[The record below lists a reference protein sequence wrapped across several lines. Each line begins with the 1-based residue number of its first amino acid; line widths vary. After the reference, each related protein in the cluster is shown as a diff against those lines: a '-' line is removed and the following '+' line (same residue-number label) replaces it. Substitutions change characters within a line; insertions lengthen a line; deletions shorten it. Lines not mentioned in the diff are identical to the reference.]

1 MKKIIKFIDKSIN
14 GIISVFIVLLLLYSF
29 WGVYDIISVYSTAH
43 SGSFSGLLSQEK
55 TLTEYMNINP
65 DVKALLTV
73 ENTRIKYPV
82 LQGEDNLEYINKT
95 FEGEDSLSGSIFIDF
110 MNSPDFTDFY
120 TLFYGH
126 RMEGSAMFG
135 EIGNFTEEAYFNNHP
150 YGRLETPTGTYKIHF
165 FACSRTLTNNENIF
179 NVSVANLNSDVTLA
193 EIKKTAVQSRNIK
206 VRENDRI
213 VALSTCE
220 NATTSG
226 RIILFGVL
234 KGE

>member
-1 MKKIIKFIDKSIN
+1 MQKIIKFLDKTVN
-14 GIISVFIVLLLLYSF
+14 GVISLFIVLLLLYSF
-29 WGVYDIISVYSTAH
+29 WGVYDIVSVYSTTN
-43 SGSFSGLLSQEK
+43 SGIFSGLLSEEK
-55 TLTEYMNINP
+55 TLLDYMNINP
-65 DVKALLTV
+65 DVKAFLTV
-73 ENTRIKYPV
+73 NNTKIKYPV

-95 FEGEDSLSGSIFIDF
+95 YEGENNLAGSIFIDT
-110 MNSPDFTDFY
+110 MNSPDFSDFY

-150 YGRLETPTGTYKIHF
+150 HGKLETPAGTYKIHF
-165 FACSRTLTNNENIF
+165 FACSRTLTNNQKIF
-179 NVSVANLNSDVTLA
+179 SVGTANSNPKETLA
-193 EIKKTAVQSRNIK
+193 EIQKTAVQSRDIE
-206 VRENDRI
+206 VGENDRI

-220 NATTSG
+220 NSTTSG